1 MRDSILL
8 MEESER
14 RAPALKQA
22 AERKGVKFI
31 LSGPPFSFGGL
42 DARYGS
48 EAQFFTKPDR
58 SHSIYLG

>member
-1 MRDSILL
+1 MRDSILV
-8 MEESER
+8 MEDSER

-48 EAQFFTKPDR
+48 EAQFIKKPDR